1 VLDENSKYISN
12 LIERSKKKNLRSFIQ
27 IVQLYTD
34 GVFSFVNR
42 LLCNQQLATQVS
54 IEVFRFAWDNIQQVR
69 MNSSLIAWLQGV
81 ALVNILEKY
90 RAKQEDVRNATP
102 VNKININMKLSEIDV
117 LLSLLTFEERLVIV
131 LYDIKKYTLD
141 EIQGLL
147 PEFSLREVRAYL
159 DQGRL
164 KISNG
169 FRR

>member
-1 VLDENSKYISN
+1 MLDENSKYISN

-42 LLCNQQLATQVS
+42 ILCNEKVATDVS
-54 IEVFRFAWDNIQQVR
+54 IEVFQFAWDNIQQVR
-69 MNSSLIAWLQGV
+69 MNSSLVAWLHGV

-90 RAKQEDVRNATP
+90 RAKNEDIKHSVP
-102 VNKININMKLSEIDV
+102 FEKNKANQKLSEID
-117 LLSLLTFEERLVIV
+117 LLLPALGFEERLVVI
-131 LYDIKKYTLD
+131 LFDIKKYTLD
-141 EIQGLL
+141 EIHGLL
-147 PEFSLREVRAYL
+147 PEFSLREIRAYL

-164 KISNG
+164 KISDG

>member
-1 VLDENSKYISN
+1 
-12 LIERSKKKNLRSFIQ
+12 
-27 IVQLYTD
+27 
-34 GVFSFVNR
+34 
-42 LLCNQQLATQVS
+42 LATQVS